1 MLRPQTGAER
11 AAQEQHK
18 GGSGTWAGERDGVR
32 GGWKMK
38 GEAGREARVVAR
50 DIMVGE
56 SAEGDPWC
64 EEASGP
70 ALPWLLAEE

>member
-1 MLRPQTGAER
+1 
-11 AAQEQHK
+11 
-18 GGSGTWAGERDGVR
+18 
-32 GGWKMK
+32 MK